1 MNNIKQI
8 REQFDLITEKEEKE
22 DRKLSALVRAGLY
35 DAKKLPAL
43 KKALE
48 KSADKMSSQ
57 EKRMLLNLL
66 DSLISQVVSDDQVYR
81 KVRQNVHSMNEARED
96 YLSKFDPRFKSGYPS
111 DRDIPSVLI
120 LKRKAI
126 RVYPDN
132 QKVALYYSQ
141 ALDKYVTIPFS
152 DIQTGINE
160 EAKSKKE
167 TPEER
172 KRRIAAALAGGS
184 KTGKMLRTGKVL
196 PSQKSLRTR
205 ISAAVKDITDVSQR
219 SGKAIAA
226 GVTTGNIIKGGLKA
240 AYNAIRVKR
249 TEKKLQDRLA
259 RRKENKLVARRKEVK
274 DLTKDKRQ
282 ETKAASRRK
291 EVRDL
296 TKAKRQEVKTKET
309 KAASRRKEVS
319 DLTKAKRQETK
330 AATPTIP
337 TLKRRSPEATAK
349 KMAANPNV
357 DYSTAARK
365 EAAKANVTEMFN
377 RRLSLLREERNLQEG
392 KVSDFTYGDLDD
404 VSLSSIGK
412 DLTPGIGTARA
423 AERTKRAWKKGS
435 YGSAAL
441 NAADTALSGASDAA
455 LAIPVLGTVASGIIK
470 GGLGAVKG
478 LRAGYRAYNAYK
490 KVKAAKTVNKADKVA
505 DVTKTVNKADNVTDV
520 AKTASKADKVADVT
534 KTASKTKPK
543 GKFSTARNLPRKVL
557 RLTGKAARLG
567 VKGAALAAGA
577 AGAAGGNDNSHI
589 LSKGAN
595 PQFGKSALFKSDS
608 GFSNTTD
615 AETATRE
622 RARQAQVKALTTEQ
636 DNPYVLS
643 KGADP
648 KFGLKPRTSGSKRRF
663 NPNAARDERI
673 RQRQLS
679 ALTTTNE
686 SVIDTIKNMV
696 ANNIQEANLSFNE
709 QEITINNTVAKKL
722 LNVYESVNKTNKKK
736 MEQMLNEN
744 ATSFNKVLMFAVRQ

>member
-1 MNNIKQI
+1 MKDVKQI

-43 KKALE
+43 KRALE
-48 KSADKMSSQ
+48 KSADKITSQ
-57 EKRMLLNLL
+57 EKRMLINLL

-81 KVRQNVHSMNEARED
+81 KVRQNVHNVSEAKMD
-96 YLSKFDPRFKSGYPS
+96 TYSKFDPRYKAGWPT
-111 DRDIPSVLI
+111 DKEMPSVLI

-141 ALDKYVTIPFS
+141 ALDKYVTIPYN
-152 DIQTGINE
+152 DIQFGLN
-160 EAKSKKE
+160 EAKKPEKE

-184 KTGKMLRTGKVL
+184 RTGKMLRTGKVL
-196 PSQKSLRTR
+196 SSQKSLRTR
-205 ISAAVKDITDVSQR
+205 ISAAAKNISDVSQR

-226 GVTTGNIIKGGLKA
+226 GVVTGNILKA
-240 AYNAIRVKR
+240 VLKAPFKTLRVKS

-259 RRKENKLVARRKEVK
+259 KRKETKLVARRKEVK
-274 DLTKDKRQ
+274 NLTKAKRQ
-282 ETKAASRRK
+282 EVKATSRRK
-291 EVRDL
+291 EVKDL
-296 TKAKRQEVKTKET
+296 TKAKRQEVK
-309 KAASRRKEVS
+309 
-319 DLTKAKRQETK
+319 
-330 AATPTIP
+330 AATPTAATPTAP
-337 TLKRRSPEATAK
+337 TLKRRSPKATAK
-349 KMAANPNV
+349 IMAANPNI
-357 DYSTAARK
+357 DYMTAAK
-365 EAAKANVTEMFN
+365 KHVAKANVTEMFN
-377 RRLSLLREERNLQEG
+377 RRLGLLREERNLQEG

-412 DLTPGIGTARA
+412 DLTPGLGTARA

-490 KVKAAKTVNKADKVA
+490 KVKAAKTTNKADKVA
-505 DVTKTVNKADNVTDV
+505 DVTKTASKADNVTDV
-520 AKTASKADKVADVT
+520 AKTTNKADKVADVT

-577 AGAAGGNDNSHI
+577 AGAAGGNNSSYV
-589 LSKGAN
+589 LSTGAN
-595 PQFGKSALFKSDS
+595 PELGKSKLFKPGS
-608 GFSNTTD
+608 GFSNATD
-615 AETATRE
+615 PEKATQE
-622 RARQAQVKALTTEQ
+622 RTRQAQVKALATEQ
-636 DNPYVLS
+636 NSSYVLS
-643 KGADP
+643 TGKDP
-648 KFGLKPRTSGSKRRF
+648 KFGLKTRTSSSSTDKGRRR
-663 NPNAARDERI
+663 NLTATQRRI
-673 RQRQLS
+673 ETQQYK
-679 ALTTTNE
+679 ALTATNE
-686 SVIDTIKNMV
+686 SVINTIKNMV
-696 ANNIQEANLSFNE
+696 TNNIQETKLSFNE

-722 LNVYESVNKTNKKK
+722 LTVYESINKTNKKK
-736 MEQMLNEN
+736 LEQMLNEN

>member
-1 MNNIKQI
+1 MKDIKQI

-43 KKALE
+43 KRALE
-48 KSADKMSSQ
+48 KSADKITSQ
-57 EKRMLLNLL
+57 EKRMLINLL

-81 KVRQNVHSMNEARED
+81 KVRQNVHNVSEAKMD
-96 YLSKFDPRFKSGYPS
+96 TYSKFDPRYKAGWPT
-111 DRDIPSVLI
+111 DKEMPSVLI

-141 ALDKYVTIPFS
+141 ALDKYVTIPYN
-152 DIQTGINE
+152 DIQFGLN
-160 EAKSKKE
+160 EAKKPEKE

-184 KTGKMLRTGKVL
+184 RTGKMLRTGKVL
-196 PSQKSLRTR
+196 SSQKSLRTR
-205 ISAAVKDITDVSQR
+205 ISAAAKNISDVSQR

-226 GVTTGNIIKGGLKA
+226 GVATGNILKA
-240 AYNAIRVKR
+240 VLKAPFKTLRVKS

-259 RRKENKLVARRKEVK
+259 KRKETKLVARRKEVS
-274 DLTKDKRQ
+274 DLTKAKKQ
-282 ETKAASRRK
+282 EVKATSRRK
-291 EVRDL
+291 EV
-296 TKAKRQEVKTKET
+296 K
-309 KAASRRKEVS
+309 

-330 AATPTIP
+330 AATPTAP
-337 TLKRRSPEATAK
+337 TLKRRSPKATAK
-349 KMAANPNV
+349 IMAANPNI
-357 DYSTAARK
+357 DYMTAAK
-365 EAAKANVTEMFN
+365 NHAAKANVTENFN
-377 RRLSLLREERNLQEG
+377 RRLGLLREERNLQEG

-412 DLTPGIGTARA
+412 DLTPGLGTARA

-490 KVKAAKTVNKADKVA
+490 KVKAAKTTNKADKVA
-505 DVTKTVNKADNVTDV
+505 DVTKTAN
-520 AKTASKADKVADVT
+520 KADKVADVT

-557 RLTGKAARLG
+557 KLTGKAARLG

-577 AGAAGGNDNSHI
+577 AGAAGGNNSSYV
-589 LSKGAN
+589 LSTGAN
-595 PQFGKSALFKSDS
+595 PELGKSTLFKSGS

-615 AETATRE
+615 AEKATQE
-622 RARQAQVKALTTEQ
+622 RARQAQVKALATEQ
-636 DNPYVLS
+636 NSSYVLS
-643 KGADP
+643 TGKDI
-648 KFGLKPRTSGSKRRF
+648 KHEFRLKPGTSGSKRRF

-673 RQRQLS
+673 RQRQLAS
-679 ALTTTNE
+679 LTTTNE
-686 SVIDTIKNMV
+686 SVINTIKNMV
-696 ANNIQEANLSFNE
+696 TNNIQETKLSFNE

-722 LNVYESVNKTNKKK
+722 LTVYESINKTNKKK